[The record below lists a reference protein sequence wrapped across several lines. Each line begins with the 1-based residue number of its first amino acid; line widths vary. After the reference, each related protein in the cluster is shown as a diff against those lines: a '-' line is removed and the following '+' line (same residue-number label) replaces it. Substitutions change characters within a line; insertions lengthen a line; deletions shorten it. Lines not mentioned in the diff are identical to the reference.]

1 MESSANLALDARLSN
16 LTGSRKRFLDLA
28 AGIIALIALTFAVY
42 YPALRTGPVADD
54 FSLVGKVSFAE
65 GITYF
70 GKSFGF
76 GRNEYRPLTA
86 LSYAVDRALW
96 QNNPEGYHLT
106 NLSLHAAAA
115 VLLFLFLQAL
125 TGDFLLALLAGSL
138 FVIHPINS
146 SRIVWISA
154 RDGNICAVF
163 LLGALSLFV
172 LSRRRNRIAL
182 HIVAVGLAACALMA
196 YEGAVILPAL
206 IFLTEFVFLAKGT
219 PLTRLGASFR
229 RTAAFWALG
238 VIYLCFWAAIFS
250 EKVGGYDLSFG
261 LSAILDNYARLLS
274 NLFYGRNFYGRKEWV
289 FGLVYVVLLGLCY
302 RKLLTYWR
310 WAAFGILVVFLAFL
324 PYCFTHGFAF
334 RFGYISALG
343 MSIFL
348 ATCLLAGFRSVP
360 RWRWRPV
367 FACIGILLG
376 AFFIQTDHQNLS
388 RWKEAGQIA
397 ARIPQAVRELCP
409 NLSDGA
415 VLVLVDVPR
424 TYGDVPVFPTGLGD
438 AIQREYSVSIS
449 VQQYDMPLADLPPD
463 ARHGTIV
470 LLYRGGEH
478 PLQRIG
484 PG

>member
-1 MESSANLALDARLSN
+1 MQSTTDLALDARLSN
-16 LTGSRKRFLDLA
+16 FTGSRKRLRDFA
-28 AGIIALIALTFAVY
+28 VGIAALIGLTFAVY

-54 FSLVGKVSFAE
+54 FSLIGKVSFAE
-65 GITYF
+65 GISYF

-86 LSYAVDRALW
+86 LSYPVDRALW
-96 QNNPEGYHLT
+96 QSNPEGYHLT
-106 NLSLHAAAA
+106 NLLLHAAAA
-115 VLLFLFLQAL
+115 ALLFLFLQAL
-125 TGDFLLALLAGSL
+125 TGDFPLALLAGSL

-146 SRIVWISA
+146 SRVVWISA

-163 LLGALSLFV
+163 LLGALYLFV
-172 LSRRRNRIAL
+172 LSRQRNRVSL
-182 HIVAVGLAACALMA
+182 HIISVGLVACALMA

-206 IFLTEFVFLAKGT
+206 IFLMEFIFFAKGA
-219 PLTRLGASFR
+219 PLARLGAAFR

-261 LSAILDNYARLLS
+261 LLAILDNYARLLS

-302 RKLLTYWR
+302 RKLLAYWR
-310 WAAFGILVVFLAFL
+310 WAVFGILVALLAFL

-360 RWRWRPV
+360 RWRRAM

-376 AFFIQTDHQNLS
+376 AYFMQTDHQNLS
-388 RWKEAGQIA
+388 RWKEAGRIA
-397 ARIPQAVRELCP
+397 ARIPQAVREICP
-409 NLSDGA
+409 NLSNGT
-415 VLVLVDVPR
+415 VLVLVGVPR
-424 TYGDVPVFPTGLGD
+424 TYGDVPVFPTGLSD
-438 AIQREYSVSIS
+438 AIQREYPVSIS
-449 VQQYDMPLADLPPD
+449 VQQYDVPLANLPPD

-484 PG
+484 TS

>member
-1 MESSANLALDARLSN
+1 MESTADLALDAPLSN
-16 LTGSRKRFLDLA
+16 FTGSRKRLLELA
-28 AGIIALIALTFAVY
+28 AGILALIALTFVVY

-96 QNNPEGYHLT
+96 QSNPEGYHLT

-115 VLLFLFLQAL
+115 ALLFLFLQAL
-125 TGDFLLALLAGSL
+125 TGDFPLAFLASSL

-146 SRIVWISA
+146 SRVVWISA

-163 LLGALSLFV
+163 LLGALYLFV
-172 LSRRRNRIAL
+172 LSRRRSRIAL
-182 HIVAVGLAACALMA
+182 HVVAVGLAACALMA

-206 IFLTEFVFLAKGT
+206 IFLTEFVFFATGAPLA
-219 PLTRLGASFR
+219 RLAASSR

-250 EKVGGYDLSFG
+250 KKVGGYDLSFG
-261 LSAILDNYARLLS
+261 LSDILDNYARLLS
-274 NLFYGRNFYGRKEWV
+274 NLFYGRNFYGRKEWALG
-289 FGLVYVVLLGLCY
+289 FVYVVLLSLCY
-302 RKLLTYWR
+302 RKLLAYWR
-310 WAAFGILVVFLAFL
+310 WAAFGILVVLIAFL

-334 RFGYISALG
+334 RFGYISAFG
-343 MSIFL
+343 ISTFL

-360 RWRWRPV
+360 RLRPAV

-376 AFFIQTDHQNLS
+376 AYFIQTDRQILLH
-388 RWKEAGQIA
+388 WKEAGQIA
-397 ARIPQAVRELCP
+397 ARIPHAVRELCP

-415 VLVLVDVPR
+415 VLVLVGVPR
-424 TYGDVPVFPTGLGD
+424 TYWDVPVFPTGLAD
-438 AIQREYSVSIS
+438 AIQREYPVSIS
-449 VQQYDMPLADLPPD
+449 VQQYDLPLADLPQH
-463 ARHGTIV
+463 AHHGTVV
-470 LLYRGGEH
+470 LLYRGGER
-478 PLQRIG
+478 PLQRLG
-484 PG
+484 PS

>member
-1 MESSANLALDARLSN
+1 MESTADLALDARLSN
-16 LTGSRKRFLDLA
+16 FTGSRKRLLDLA
-28 AGIIALIALTFAVY
+28 AGIVVLIALTFAVY

-106 NLSLHAAAA
+106 NLSLHAGAA

-125 TGDFLLALLAGSL
+125 TGDFPLALLAGSL
-138 FVIHPINS
+138 FVVHPINS

-154 RDGNICAVF
+154 RDGNICAIF
-163 LLGALSLFV
+163 LLGALYLFV
-172 LSRRRNRIAL
+172 LSRRRRRIAL
-182 HIVAVGLAACALMA
+182 HIMAVGLAACALMA

-206 IFLTEFVFLAKGT
+206 VFLTDFVFFAKGA
-219 PLTRLGASFR
+219 PLARLGASFR

-238 VIYLCFWAAIFS
+238 MIYLCFWAAIFS

-289 FGLVYVVLLGLCY
+289 FGLVYVLLLGLCY

-310 WAAFGILVVFLAFL
+310 WAVFGILVVLLAFL

-360 RWRWRPV
+360 RRRSMV
-367 FACIGILLG
+367 FGCIGILLG
-376 AFFIQTDHQNLS
+376 VYFIQTDWQNVS

-415 VLVLVDVPR
+415 ALVFVGVPR
-424 TYGDVPVFPTGLGD
+424 TYQDVPVFPTGLAD
-438 AIQREYSVSIS
+438 AIQREYPVSIS
-449 VQQYDMPLADLPPD
+449 VQQYELPLADLPPS

>member
-1 MESSANLALDARLSN
+1 MESTADLALDARLLN
-16 LTGSRKRFLDLA
+16 FTGSRKRLLELA
-28 AGIIALIALTFAVY
+28 AGIVVLLALTLAVY

-86 LSYAVDRALW
+86 LSYSVDRALW

-106 NLSLHAAAA
+106 NLLLHAAAA
-115 VLLFLFLQAL
+115 ALLFLFLRAL
-125 TGDFLLALLAGSL
+125 TGEFSLALLAGSL

-146 SRIVWISA
+146 PRVLWISA

-163 LLGALSLFV
+163 LLGALCLFV
-172 LSRRRNRIAL
+172 LSRQRNRVAL
-182 HIVAVGLAACALMA
+182 HIIAVGLSACALMA

-206 IFLTEFVFLAKGT
+206 IFVMEFVFFAKGA
-219 PLTRLGASFR
+219 PLVRLGASFR

-261 LSAILDNYARLLS
+261 LLAILDNYARLLS
-274 NLFYGRNFYGRKEWV
+274 NLFYGRNFYGRKEWA
-289 FGLVYVVLLGLCY
+289 FGLVYLVLLSLCY
-302 RKLLTYWR
+302 RKLLAYRR
-310 WAAFGILVVFLAFL
+310 WAAFGILVVLIAFL

-343 MSIFL
+343 ISIFL
-348 ATCLLAGFRSVP
+348 ATYLLAGFRSLP
-360 RWRWRPV
+360 RSRPAV
-367 FACIGILLG
+367 FGCIGILLG
-376 AFFIQTDHQNLS
+376 AYFIRTDWQILS
-388 RWKEAGQIA
+388 RWKEAGRIA
-397 ARIPQAVRELCP
+397 ARIPQSVRQLCP
-409 NLSDGA
+409 NLPDGA
-415 VLVLVDVPR
+415 VLVLVGVPR
-424 TYGDVPVFPTGLGD
+424 TYGDVPVFPTGLAD
-438 AIQREYSVSIS
+438 AIQREYPVSIS
-449 VQQYDMPLADLPPD
+449 VQQYDLPLTDLPQH
-463 ARHGTIV
+463 ARHGTVV

-484 PG
+484 PS